1 MGVLW
6 DLEVF
11 KHLDSNVTVIS
22 QGTGDI
28 GHQMIVLW
36 DFVDSAWVLSI
47 TKNLEIMGILTTT
60 KIAQDFMVSMEFLE
74 IIGNHNCFTN
84 TFRIKQRLGLTKLD
98 FPFFEIPLQ
107 NENVS
112 VPNIVFSHQR
122 FCSFIKTVVTTGK
135 PLCYPVALF

>member
-1 MGVLW
+1 
-6 DLEVF
+6 
-11 KHLDSNVTVIS
+11 
-22 QGTGDI
+22 
-28 GHQMIVLW
+28 MIVLW

-47 TKNLEIMGILTTT
+47 TKNLEIMGILTMT

-107 NENVS
+107 NSNKS
-112 VPNIVFSHQR
+112 
-122 FCSFIKTVVTTGK
+122 FCMIQEELEVMEAKAREESQV
-135 PLCYPVALF
+135 